1 MFRQVPDVTFWRMQ
15 NATPQT
21 VEFDVVREDGR
32 RAGSMVSWALPRAG
46 GHLRV
51 DEPDKQP
58 IYEVIRSYFEPDN
71 ITVIVRAAS
80 TPGTPSPFHEQ
91 APGAGGFS

>member
-1 MFRQVPDVTFWRMQ
+1 MQ

-21 VEFDVVREDGR
+21 VEFDVVREDGE

-46 GHLRV
+46 DHLRV
-51 DEPDKQP
+51 DEPGKQP

-80 TPGTPSPFHEQ
+80 TPGTPSPFYKQ